1 MSGGDRIEF
10 AYRLEHGGFVLDA
23 AGTVEMRGI
32 TGIFGPSGA
41 GKTSLL
47 RCIAGL
53 DRAARGRLVVGR
65 ETWEDSSQDL
75 RRPANERGV
84 GYVFQEP
91 RLFPHLDV
99 QRNLVYGERRAKQKS
114 PIGFDAVV
122 ELLGLG
128 ALLTRRPDGLSG
140 GEAQRVA
147 IGRAMLRAPRV
158 MLMDEPVASLDAAR
172 KQEVL
177 PFIRQLHV
185 ESGIPV
191 LYVTHSFDE
200 LCELCDQLVLLQDGR
215 VAGCGDLQDLLA
227 EATLPLSEGD
237 RAGVLLDARV
247 LEWDERDDISTLG
260 TALGILR
267 VPGRAVAGE
276 RIRLRVRAADVSL
289 ARDASAATSILNRIP
304 ATVAEL
310 RDESSH
316 SILVR
321 LEASGDILLARI
333 TRRSARELDLQPGDR
348 VIAQIKAVSLRRP
361 RDS

>member
-1 MSGGDRIEF
+1 MRGNDRIEF
-10 AYRLEHGGFVLDA
+10 AYRLERGSFVLDA
-23 AGTVEMRGI
+23 AATVEMRGI

-53 DRAARGRLVVGR
+53 DRAARGRLVVGS
-65 ETWEDSSQDL
+65 ETWEDSSLGQW
-75 RRPANERGV
+75 RPAHERGV

-99 QRNLVYGERRAKQKS
+99 RRNLIYGERRSNQSA

-128 ALLTRRPDGLSG
+128 ALLRRRPDGLSG

-147 IGRAMLRAPRV
+147 IGRAILRAPRV
-158 MLMDEPVASLDAAR
+158 MLMDEPVASLDASR

-177 PFIRQLHV
+177 PFVRQLHA

-200 LCELCDQLVLLQDGR
+200 LCELCDQIVLVENGR
-215 VAGCGDLQDLLA
+215 VDGCGELQALLA
-227 EATLPLSEGD
+227 EASLPQLDGEQ
-237 RAGVLLDARV
+237 AGVLLDARV
-247 LEWDERDDISTLG
+247 LDWDERDDLSTLT
-260 TALGILR
+260 TAAGILR
-267 VPGRAVAGE
+267 VPGRAVAGAE

-289 ARDASAATSILNRIP
+289 ARDASAETSILNRVP
-304 ATVAEL
+304 ATIAEL
-310 RDESSH
+310 RDESTH

-321 LEASGDILLARI
+321 LEAAGDILLARI
-333 TRRSARELDLQPGDR
+333 TRRSARDLGLQAGDR

-361 RDS
+361 RS